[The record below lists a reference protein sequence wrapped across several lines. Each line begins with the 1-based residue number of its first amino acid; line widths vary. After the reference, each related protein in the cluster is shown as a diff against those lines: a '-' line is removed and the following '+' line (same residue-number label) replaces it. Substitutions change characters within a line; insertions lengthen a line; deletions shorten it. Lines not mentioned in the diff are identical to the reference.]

1 MGYPQE
7 SVKKHTK
14 YHGYTVRGTP
24 NCSLILMVWGWW
36 FRPCSQFHPRVRF
49 SRSNV
54 TLEHLRFTH
63 FVHQKTSFSQIKK
76 YIFFKLGF
84 HANGFPVC
92 IEQPFFFG
100 GGAQN
105 FQIAGV
111 GVHVVSLQV
120 AFESFWTTWNHP
132 STRRKAPLTRQKD

>member
-7 SVKKHTK
+7 SVKKHNK

-54 TLEHLRFTH
+54 TLFHTCVSRIF
-63 FVHQKTSFSQIKK
+63 FHQKTSFSQIKK
-76 YIFFKLGF
+76 RYIGF
-84 HANGFPVC
+84 HLGSIQTVFWCVLNN
-92 IEQPFFFG
+92 IFFG
-100 GGAQN
+100 GRVAQN

-111 GVHVVSLQV
+111 AARVVSLQV
-120 AFESFWTTWNHP
+120 AFETFLDDLEPPLKLVGS
-132 STRRKAPLTRQKD
+132 STP